1 MTTIFCMISL
11 MRYINELDMVMILT
25 SQVAL
30 FETLLAKIQNLQ
42 KEGKNLEQV
51 NMVLLLGKGDLTPR

>member
-1 MTTIFCMISL
+1 
-11 MRYINELDMVMILT
+11 MVMIST

-51 NMVLLLGKGDLTPR
+51 NMIILLGKGYLTLR

>member
-42 KEGKNLEQV
+42 KEGKNLEEV
-51 NMVLLLGKGDLTPR
+51 NMMLLLGKGCLTPR

>member
-51 NMVLLLGKGDLTPR
+51 NMIILWGRVIQH

>member
-1 MTTIFCMISL
+1 MFMIS
-11 MRYINELDMVMILT
+11 T

-51 NMVLLLGKGDLTPR
+51 NMMIFLGRVI

>member
-1 MTTIFCMISL
+1 
-11 MRYINELDMVMILT
+11 MVMILT

-51 NMVLLLGKGDLTPR
+51 NMVLLLGKGCPTLR

>member
-1 MTTIFCMISL
+1 
-11 MRYINELDMVMILT
+11 MVMIFM

-42 KEGKNLEQV
+42 KEGRNLEQV
-51 NMVLLLGKGDLTPR
+51 NMMLLLGKGYPTLR